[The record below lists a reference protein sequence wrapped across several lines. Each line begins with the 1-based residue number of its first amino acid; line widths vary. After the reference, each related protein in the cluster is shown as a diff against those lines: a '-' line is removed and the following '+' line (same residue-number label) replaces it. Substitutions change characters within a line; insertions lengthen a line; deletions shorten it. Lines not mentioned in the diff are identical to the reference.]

1 MSCTFLRCLVLLI
14 ALWPVLGLGQEP
26 VFEDTM
32 AERTRACSHCHGK
45 QGRAGPDGYYPRLA
59 GKPAAYLYNQLLN
72 FREGRRHYSL
82 MTGLLEPLT
91 DAYLMEMAQ
100 YFAGLN
106 LPYPPPTPVAATTPA
121 QLARGKSLVTQGDP
135 QKKIPACINCHGDR
149 LTGALPHVP
158 GLLGL
163 PRDYLNAQ
171 LGGWQ
176 AGQRRAHGPDCMATI
191 AAQLDR
197 ADVSAIS
204 HWLAAQT
211 VPADSRPQA
220 QGPVNQATG
229 QANARGCGSA
239 PAPAPAPARSNAVA
253 SNDAAPSDLLAR
265 GAYLARIGN
274 CLGCHTVTGGANYA
288 GGRGIETPFGT
299 VYSSNLTADRDSG
312 IGAWSPN
319 DFWQAMH
326 EGRSKDQR
334 LLYPAFP
341 YSSFTL
347 MSRADSDAL
356 FAFLKTVPAV
366 KQANRSHALRWPY
379 RTQTA
384 LAAWRVLYFTPGGG
398 VSKSGPVSV
407 ASRGADLVNGLGH
420 CGTCHTPRNMLGASR
435 SSLDLQGGMLPMQ
448 RWYAPSLLD
457 RQEGGV
463 GDWSLDEVSRWL
475 QTGVSARGVATGPMA
490 QVVLHSTQYL
500 SDDDRLAM
508 ATYLRSSQR
517 PSAVPALQQ
526 PAFGATN
533 NRPVPGSGS
542 KLAAGYGRPA
552 GAGVYETMCK
562 SCHGDQGQGVPDAY
576 PALAGNRTVT
586 MPNPNNLIQ
595 TILWGG
601 YTPATAR
608 NPRPFGMPPFVLNL
622 SDRELAALST
632 YLRSSWGNLSA
643 PVTELEV
650 SQAREKP

>member
-1 MSCTFLRCLVLLI
+1 MSGTFLRCVVLLI

-82 MTGLLEPLT
+82 MSGPLEPLT

-106 LPYPPPTPVAATTPA
+106 LPYPQPMPVAATTPA
-121 QLARGKSLVTQGDP
+121 QLARGKSLVMQGDP
-135 QKKIPACINCHGDR
+135 QKKIPACISCHGDR

-176 AGQRRAHGPDCMATI
+176 TGQRRAHGPDCMATI
-191 AAQLDR
+191 ATQLDR

-220 QGPVNQATG
+220 QGPMNQVTG
-229 QANARGCGSA
+229 QANSLGCGSA
-239 PAPAPAPARSNAVA
+239 PAPARSRAAA
-253 SNDAAPSDLLAR
+253 SSRPAPSDQSAR

-274 CLGCHTVTGGANYA
+274 CQGCHTVTGGANYA

-299 VYSSNLTADRDSG
+299 VYTSNLTADRDSG
-312 IGAWSPN
+312 IGAWSSE

-341 YSSFTL
+341 YPSFTL
-347 MSRADSDAL
+347 LSRTDSDAL

-366 KQANRSHALRWPY
+366 KQTNQSHALRWPY

-384 LAAWRVLYFTPGGG
+384 LAVWRALYFKPGGG
-398 VSKSGPVSV
+398 ARKSSPVSV

-457 RQEGGV
+457 PQEGGL
-463 GDWSLDEVSRWL
+463 GDWSLNEISLWL

-490 QVVLHSTQYL
+490 QVVLQSTQYL

-508 ATYLRSSQR
+508 ATYLKSSQWA
-517 PSAVPALQQ
+517 SVAPAPQ
-526 PAFGATN
+526 PRASGATLD
-533 NRPVPGSGS
+533 RPLLGTRSNP
-542 KLAAGYGRPA
+542 PA
-552 GAGVYETMCK
+552 GSERPLGADVYEARCK
-562 SCHGDQGQGVPDAY
+562 LCHGEQAQGVPDAY

-586 MPNPNNLIQ
+586 MPNASNLIQ

-601 YTPATAR
+601 YTPATAQ

-622 SDRELAALST
+622 SDREIAALST
-632 YLRSSWGNLSA
+632 YLRSSWGNRSA

>member
-1 MSCTFLRCLVLLI
+1 
-14 ALWPVLGLGQEP
+14 
-26 VFEDTM
+26 
-32 AERTRACSHCHGK
+32 
-45 QGRAGPDGYYPRLA
+45 LA
-59 GKPAAYLYNQLLN
+59 GKPAAYLYNQLVN

-82 MTGLLEPLT
+82 MSGLLEPLT

-106 LPYPPPTPVAATTPA
+106 LPYPQPTPVAATTPA

-135 QKKIPACINCHGDR
+135 QKKIPACVSCHGDR

-176 AGQRRAHGPDCMATI
+176 TGQRRAHGPDCMATI
-191 AAQLDR
+191 AARLDR
-197 ADVSAIS
+197 ADVSAIT
-204 HWLAAQT
+204 HWLAAQA
-211 VPADSRPQA
+211 VPSDSRPQA

-239 PAPAPAPARSNAVA
+239 SAPARSTAAA
-253 SNDAAPSDLLAR
+253 SSSPAHLDLSAR
-265 GAYLARIGN
+265 GAYLARVGN
-274 CLGCHTVTGGANYA
+274 CQGCHTATGGASYA

-299 VYSSNLTADRDSG
+299 VYSSNLTADHASG
-312 IGAWSPN
+312 IGGWSPD

-341 YSSFTL
+341 YPSFTHL
-347 MSRADSDAL
+347 SRADSDAL

-366 KQANRSHALRWPY
+366 KQTNRSHALRWPY

-384 LAAWRVLYFTPGGG
+384 LTVWRALYFTPGGG

-435 SSLDLQGGMLPMQ
+435 SALDLQGGMMPMQ
-448 RWYAPSLLD
+448 RWYAPSLRD

-517 PSAVPALQQ
+517 PSAVAAPQ
-526 PAFGATN
+526 PRASGATLE
-533 NRPVPGSGS
+533 RPLPGTVTNPPAGS
-542 KLAAGYGRPA
+542 KRPL
-552 GAGVYETMCK
+552 GADLYDTFCK
-562 SCHGDQGQGVPDAY
+562 SCHDEQGQGVPDAY

-632 YLRSSWGNLSA
+632 YLRSSWGNQSA

>member
-1 MSCTFLRCLVLLI
+1 MSGTFLRFVILMI
-14 ALWPVLGLGQEP
+14 ALWPVLGVGQEL
-26 VFEDTM
+26 VFEDSM

-59 GKPAAYLYNQLLN
+59 GKPAAYLYNQLRN

-106 LPYPPPTPVAATTPA
+106 LPYPPPTPVTATTPT
-121 QLARGKSLVTQGDP
+121 QLARGRTLVMQGDP
-135 QKKIPACINCHGDR
+135 QKKIPACTNCHGDR

-176 AGQRRAHGPDCMATI
+176 TGQRRAHGPDCMATI
-191 AAQLDR
+191 AARLDR

-220 QGPVNQATG
+220 QAPAKRATG
-229 QANARGCGSA
+229 QADASGCGSA
-239 PAPAPAPARSNAVA
+239 PAPLPSAPAA
-253 SNDAAPSDLLAR
+253 STSSAPTDLQGR
-265 GAYLARIGN
+265 GAYLARVGN
-274 CLGCHTVTGGANYA
+274 CQGCHTATGGDNYA

-299 VYSSNLTADRDSG
+299 VYTSNLTTDRDSG
-312 IGAWSPN
+312 IGAWSPS

-341 YSSFTL
+341 YPSFTQL
-347 MSRADSDAL
+347 SRADVDAL

-366 KQANRSHALRWPY
+366 KQTNKPHALRWPY

-384 LAAWRVLYFTPGGG
+384 LALWRGLYFTPGGVEG
-398 VSKSGPVSV
+398 ASGTSSVASSV
-407 ASRGADLVNGLGH
+407 ASRGADLVNGLAH

-448 RWYAPSLLD
+448 GWYAPSLLD

-463 GDWSLDEVSRWL
+463 GGWSLDEVSRWL

-508 ATYLRSSQR
+508 ASYLRASQR
-517 PSAVPALQQ
+517 PSAVPD
-526 PAFGATN
+526 
-533 NRPVPGSGS
+533 SGT
-542 KLAAGYGRPA
+542 KLAAGDPRGS
-552 GAGVYETMCK
+552 GARLYEAMCK
-562 SCHGDQGQGVPDAY
+562 SCHGGQGQGVPGAY

-601 YTPATAR
+601 YTPATTG
-608 NPRPFGMPPFVLNL
+608 NPRPFGMPPFVLSL
-622 SDRELAALST
+622 SDRELAALTSH
-632 YLRSSWGNLSA
+632 LRSAWGNRSE
-643 PVTELEV
+643 PVTALEV
-650 SQAREKP
+650 KQAREKP

>member
-1 MSCTFLRCLVLLI
+1 V
-14 ALWPVLGLGQEP
+14 
-26 VFEDTM
+26 
-32 AERTRACSHCHGK
+32 
-45 QGRAGPDGYYPRLA
+45 
-59 GKPAAYLYNQLLN
+59 
-72 FREGRRHYSL
+72 
-82 MTGLLEPLT
+82 
-91 DAYLMEMAQ
+91 
-100 YFAGLN
+100 
-106 LPYPPPTPVAATTPA
+106 
-121 QLARGKSLVTQGDP
+121 
-135 QKKIPACINCHGDR
+135 
-149 LTGALPHVP
+149 
-158 GLLGL
+158 
-163 PRDYLNAQ
+163 
-171 LGGWQ
+171 
-176 AGQRRAHGPDCMATI
+176 
-191 AAQLDR
+191 
-197 ADVSAIS
+197 
-204 HWLAAQT
+204 
-211 VPADSRPQA
+211 
-220 QGPVNQATG
+220 
-229 QANARGCGSA
+229 
-239 PAPAPAPARSNAVA
+239 
-253 SNDAAPSDLLAR
+253 
-265 GAYLARIGN
+265 GN
-274 CLGCHTVTGGANYA
+274 CQGCHTATGGASYA

-299 VYSSNLTADRDSG
+299 VYSSNLTADHASG
-312 IGAWSPN
+312 IGGWSPD

-341 YSSFTL
+341 YPSFTHL
-347 MSRADSDAL
+347 SRADSDAL

-366 KQANRSHALRWPY
+366 KQTNRSHALRWPY

-384 LAAWRVLYFTPGGG
+384 LTVWRALYFTPGGG

-435 SSLDLQGGMLPMQ
+435 SALDLQGGMMPMQ
-448 RWYAPSLLD
+448 RWYAPSLRD

-517 PSAVPALQQ
+517 PSAVAAPQ
-526 PAFGATN
+526 PRASGATLE
-533 NRPVPGSGS
+533 RPLPGTVTNPPAGS
-542 KLAAGYGRPA
+542 KRPL
-552 GAGVYETMCK
+552 GADLYDTFCK
-562 SCHGDQGQGVPDAY
+562 SCHDEQGQGVPDAY

-632 YLRSSWGNLSA
+632 YLRSSWGNQSA

>member
-1 MSCTFLRCLVLLI
+1 MSGTFLRCLVLLI

-26 VFEDTM
+26 VFENTM

-106 LPYPPPTPVAATTPA
+106 LPYPPPTLVAATTPA

-135 QKKIPACINCHGDR
+135 QKKIPACISCHGDR

-176 AGQRRAHGPDCMATI
+176 TGQRRAHGPDCMATI

-239 PAPAPAPARSNAVA
+239 QAPARSNAVVSSGPA
-253 SNDAAPSDLLAR
+253 TSDLSAR

-274 CLGCHTVTGGANYA
+274 CQGCHTATGGASYA

-299 VYSSNLTADRDSG
+299 VYTSNLTADRESG
-312 IGAWSPN
+312 IGAWSPD
-319 DFWQAMH
+319 DFWQAIH

-341 YSSFTL
+341 YPSFTQL
-347 MSRADSDAL
+347 SRADSDAL

-366 KQANRSHALRWPY
+366 KQTSWSHALRWPY

-384 LAAWRVLYFTPGGG
+384 LAVWRALYFMPGGN

-435 SSLDLQGGMLPMQ
+435 SALDLQGGMLPMQ
-448 RWYAPSLLD
+448 RWYAPSLRD

-475 QTGVSARGVATGPMA
+475 QTGVSARGVASGPMA

-517 PSAVPALQQ
+517 SSTVPAPQLR
-526 PAFGATN
+526 ASGATLE
-533 NRPVPGSGS
+533 RPPPGTVTNPPAGS
-542 KLAAGYGRPA
+542 KRPL
-552 GAGVYETMCK
+552 GADLYDTFCK
-562 SCHGDQGQGVPDAY
+562 SCHGEQGQGVPDAY

-586 MPNPNNLIQ
+586 MSNPSNLIQ

-601 YTPATAR
+601 YSPATER